1 MDPGEGGCRFVV
13 IRKRFEESSFVQVDI
28 LINRKIVDT
37 SRVIAF
43 KRCGVP
49 PYRMR
54 KAAPQGK
61 GATIE

>member
-37 SRVIAF
+37 PREIVF
-43 KRCGVP
+43 ERFGVP
-49 PYRMR
+49 PYRLR

-61 GATIE
+61 GAAIE